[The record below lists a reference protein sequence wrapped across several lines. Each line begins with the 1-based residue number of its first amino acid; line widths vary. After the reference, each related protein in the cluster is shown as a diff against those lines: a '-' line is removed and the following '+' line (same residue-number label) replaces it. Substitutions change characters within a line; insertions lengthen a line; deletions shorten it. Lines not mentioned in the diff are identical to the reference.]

1 MTMFGQQHTRSGPQP
16 GAIAWTRE
24 LPYRNFSFVNNSFV
38 LGDTRGANQN
48 AIFLHA
54 VNHTVLKG
62 NRFIYPQA
70 PAAKPGDCY
79 IFFRQNATNVVAD
92 GNSLCL
98 SANHCTA
105 WSAPADGCS
114 TAPPQ

>member
-1 MTMFGQQHTRSGPQP
+1 
-16 GAIAWTRE
+16 
-24 LPYRNFSFVNNSFV
+24 VNNSFV
-38 LGDTRGANQN
+38 LGDIRGANQN

-54 VNHTVLKG
+54 VNHTVLKD

-70 PAAKPGDCY
+70 PAAKPDDCY

-114 TAPPQ
+114 TAPPQKSDDDASEGVCDIYAKGGTPCLSAY